1 MNESTSLFF
10 CPPILSKLHALG
22 MTREEINQRVKD
34 KAFTESESI
43 YGTLYGTLGE
53 EMDED
58 VSYVVCD
65 CVYVCVWGGGGVSVY
80 IVLCVC
86 RTLCVTV
93 CVRGG
98 GGCEGI

>member
-10 CPPILSKLHALG
+10 CPPVLSKLHALG

-53 EMDED
+53 DMDED

-65 CVYVCVWGGGGVSVY
+65 CGGGVGDVRVY
-80 IVLCVC
+80 SPLYGALGEDMDEDV
-86 RTLCVTV
+86 
-93 CVRGG
+93 
-98 GGCEGI
+98 